1 MPALRLMLGPSP
13 ASITGRCRIDQ
24 VLMAAQVSPTKR
36 MTCYADA
43 SRRVQLG
50 DHLVTDVCLWCS
62 LVATER
68 LSARLVAVAS
78 P

>member
-1 MPALRLMLGPSP
+1 VNGEQAYE
-13 ASITGRCRIDQ
+13 AARCRVDELLKIVAPRSKDHY
-24 VLMAAQVSPTKR
+24 LCPSRAT
-36 MTCYADA
+36 
-43 SRRVQLG
+43 RRVQLG

-68 LSARLVAVAS
+68 LSARLVSVAS